1 MPAVVVFSSNLGPTL
16 HLAALRGQNDSTLWP
31 QVGTP
36 TPFAFFIFP
45 KLFRDENTI
54 AAMLCHTHFP
64 DWPQGQ
70 ADFCKTCYWGNNART
85 TFKNWLSLSINT
97 DMTPKC
103 ALLSSLWEVWIRPCT
118 TLPLRSN
125 PLKVEIEA
133 GHSRVMSLFCGF
145 HAKFNRANVFNATGL
160 GMGLKTMINWT
171 GHLYM
176 GKLLVDTFHHST
188 VQSYRPTQTIP

>member
-1 MPAVVVFSSNLGPTL
+1 MFSVSALLVNLFCEKEEMPAVVVFSSNLGPTL
-16 HLAALRGQNDSTLWP
+16 HLAALRGQNDSMLWP

-45 KLFRDENTI
+45 KLFRDENKI

-118 TLPLRSN
+118 LHNLASPVESAQSRDRSKAFPRHVAFLWLPR
-125 PLKVEIEA
+125 
-133 GHSRVMSLFCGF
+133 
-145 HAKFNRANVFNATGL
+145 
-160 GMGLKTMINWT
+160 
-171 GHLYM
+171 
-176 GKLLVDTFHHST
+176 
-188 VQSYRPTQTIP
+188 